1 VAKTAPFSYTI
12 LSLLVMALALPV
24 LAVEPS
30 ENLLPGTTKGFVSTP
45 NLAGAEK
52 QLADTELG
60 KMFSDPLMQPF
71 VEDLDKQIR
80 SRLAKAGVRL
90 GVTFEDLKDVDSGE
104 IALAVVQ
111 PDAKD
116 KNSHATVLLID
127 VTGKEA
133 AAKAMLEKIAVNQ
146 AAKRGVRSA
155 AKAGDI
161 DLTIF
166 TLPLKAGETIADQ
179 VIYFLFKDQLVI
191 CDNLAV
197 AQGISSR
204 FGHAASD
211 SLAKLPAFEH
221 AMAKNAKAAGEARP
235 NVRWF
240 VEPFG
245 YVEVSRAINGG
256 KRKRGRDLLKIL
268 ANQGFNAVQGLG
280 GNVFFTT
287 GSEEILHRT
296 FIYAPAVV
304 RKDGDKNKDKY
315 NLAMRMLEFKNSE
328 ETAPPGWVPADAATY
343 ITFHMDLKKA
353 FHYSE
358 TLVDE
363 FAGDKGV
370 FKAMWENLAH
380 DPAGP
385 MLNIEKELID
395 HLGERITLVSDVKI
409 PVDLKSER
417 LIVAVELLGPRSA
430 TVVTKTLEKAFS
442 ADPAAK
448 RREFKGH
455 VIWELINDAAAEP
468 DALSVEGVGL
478 PAEKS
483 GGGGDEAEEEEED
496 EEKPILPNMA
506 FTVVNGQLF
515 VGTHVEFMEEVIGK
529 GGIAPPMI
537 KSSDYLRIS
546 DALARLGATKDSFR
560 LFTRTDESYR
570 GTYEL
575 LRQGKLPQAETL
587 FAKLLNG
594 MLGSGEKGEI
604 RKQEIDGS
612 KLPEFKHM
620 QKYLGPAGSYVHSE
634 DDGWFIVGALLKKDA
649 K

>member
-1 VAKTAPFSYTI
+1 MAKSAPFFRTI
-12 LSLLVMALALPV
+12 LSLLAIAFALPA

-30 ENLLPGTTKGFVSTP
+30 ENLLPNTTKGFISTP
-45 NLAGAEK
+45 NLE
-52 QLADTELG
+52 LAQDKLGETELG

-71 VEDLDKQIR
+71 VEDLEKQIR
-80 SRLAKAGVRL
+80 GRMDTAGVRL
-90 GVTFEDLKDVDSGE
+90 GLTFEDLKGVDGGE
-104 IALAVVQ
+104 IALAVIQ

-116 KNSHATVLLID
+116 RNSHATVLIID

-133 AAKAMLEKIAVNQ
+133 AAKAMLEKIATNQ
-146 AAKRGVRSA
+146 IAKKGVKSLS
-155 AKAGDI
+155 KANGI

-166 TLPLKAGETIADQ
+166 TLPVKADETAAEH
-179 VIYFLFKDQLVI
+179 VIYFLHQDQIVLT
-191 CDNLAV
+191 DSEV
-197 AQGISSR
+197 AAKGIAGR
-204 FGHAASD
+204 FGSAAKD
-211 SLAKLPAFEH
+211 SLAKLSSFEH
-221 AMAKNAKAAGEARP
+221 SMAKNAKAAGDAKP

-240 VEPFG
+240 IEPFG

-280 GNVFFTT
+280 GNIFFTT
-287 GSEEILHRT
+287 GSEDILHRT
-296 FIYAPAVV
+296 FVYAPPVV
-304 RKDGDKNKDKY
+304 RKEGDKNKDKY

-328 ETAPPGWVPADAATY
+328 ELAPPGWVPAEAATY
-343 ITFHMDLKKA
+343 ITFHMDIKKA
-353 FHYSE
+353 FRYSE
-358 TLVDE
+358 SLVDE
-363 FAGDKGV
+363 YAGDKGV

-385 MLNIEKELID
+385 MINIEKELID
-395 HLGERITLVSDVKI
+395 HLGERVTLVSDVKV

-417 LIVAVELLGPRSA
+417 LIVAVELLGPKSSI
-430 TVVTKTLEKAFS
+430 VVAETLKKAFRD
-442 ADPAAK
+442 DPSAK

-455 VIWELINDAAAEP
+455 VIWELINEATVEP
-468 DALSVEGVGL
+468 DLLTVEGAAPPGG
-478 PAEKS
+478 KS
-483 GGGGDEAEEEEED
+483 GGGGDDEEEEAT
-496 EEKPILPNMA
+496 EKPILPNMA

-529 GGIAPPMI
+529 GGTAPPMV
-537 KSSDYLRIS
+537 KSNDYLRIS

-560 LFTRTDESYR
+560 LFTRTDASYR

-575 LRQGKLPQAETL
+575 LKQGKLPQADTL

-594 MLGSGEKGEI
+594 MLGSGEKGEV
-604 RKQEIDGS
+604 RKQELDGS
-612 KLPEFKHM
+612 KLPEFKHV

-634 DDGWFIVGALLKKDA
+634 EEGWFIVGVLLKKEA

>member
-1 VAKTAPFSYTI
+1 MAKSAPFFRTI
-12 LSLLVMALALPV
+12 LSLLAIAFALPA

-30 ENLLPGTTKGFVSTP
+30 ENLLPNTTKGFISTP
-45 NLAGAEK
+45 NLE
-52 QLADTELG
+52 LAQDKLGETELG

-71 VEDLDKQIR
+71 VEDLEKQIR
-80 SRLAKAGVRL
+80 GRMDTAGVRL
-90 GVTFEDLKDVDSGE
+90 GLTFEDLKGVDGGE
-104 IALAVVQ
+104 IALAVIQ

-116 KNSHATVLLID
+116 RNSHATVLIID

-133 AAKAMLEKIAVNQ
+133 AAKAMLEKIATNQ
-146 AAKRGVRSA
+146 IAKKGVKSLS
-155 AKAGDI
+155 KANGI

-166 TLPLKAGETIADQ
+166 TLPVKADETAAEH
-179 VIYFLFKDQLVI
+179 VIYFLHQDQIVLT
-191 CDNLAV
+191 DSEV
-197 AQGISSR
+197 AAKGIADR
-204 FGHAASD
+204 FGSAAKD
-211 SLAKLPAFEH
+211 SLAKLSSFEH
-221 AMAKNAKAAGEARP
+221 SMAKNAKAAGDAKP

-240 VEPFG
+240 IEPFG

-287 GSEEILHRT
+287 GSEDILHRT
-296 FIYAPAVV
+296 FVYAPPVV
-304 RKDGDKNKDKY
+304 RKEGDKNKDKY

-328 ETAPPGWVPADAATY
+328 ELAPPGWVPAEAATY
-343 ITFHMDLKKA
+343 ITFHMDIKKA
-353 FHYSE
+353 FRYSE
-358 TLVDE
+358 SLVDE
-363 FAGDKGV
+363 YAGDKGV

-385 MLNIEKELID
+385 MINIEKELID
-395 HLGERITLVSDVKI
+395 HLGERVTLVSDVKV

-417 LIVAVELLGPRSA
+417 LIVAVELLGPKSSI
-430 TVVTKTLEKAFS
+430 VVAETLKKAFRD
-442 ADPAAK
+442 DPSAK

-455 VIWELINDAAAEP
+455 VIWELINEATVEP
-468 DALSVEGVGL
+468 DLLTVEGAAPPGG
-478 PAEKS
+478 KS
-483 GGGGDEAEEEEED
+483 GGGGDDEEEEAT
-496 EEKPILPNMA
+496 EKPILPNMA

-529 GGIAPPMI
+529 GGTASPMV
-537 KSSDYLRIS
+537 KSNDYLRIS

-560 LFTRTDESYR
+560 LFTRTDASYR

-575 LRQGKLPQAETL
+575 LKQGKLPQADTL

-604 RKQEIDGS
+604 RKQELDGS
-612 KLPEFKHM
+612 KLPEFKHV

-634 DDGWFIVGALLKKDA
+634 EEGWFIVGVLLKKEA

>member
-1 VAKTAPFSYTI
+1 MAKSAPFFRTI
-12 LSLLVMALALPV
+12 LSLLAIAFALPA

-30 ENLLPGTTKGFVSTP
+30 ENLLPNTTKGFISTP
-45 NLAGAEK
+45 NLELAQEK
-52 QLADTELG
+52 LGETELG

-71 VEDLDKQIR
+71 VEDLEKQIR
-80 SRLAKAGVRL
+80 GRMDMAGVRL
-90 GVTFEDLKDVDSGE
+90 GLTFEDLKGVDGGE
-104 IALAVVQ
+104 IALAVIQ

-116 KNSHATVLLID
+116 KNSHATVLIID

-133 AAKAMLEKIAVNQ
+133 AAKAMLEKIAANQ
-146 AAKRGVRSA
+146 TAKKGVKSVT
-155 AKAGDI
+155 KANGI
-161 DLTIF
+161 DLTIYA
-166 TLPLKAGETIADQ
+166 LPLKADETAAEH
-179 VIYFLFKDQLVI
+179 VIYFLHQDQIVLT
-191 CDNLAV
+191 DSEV
-197 AQGISSR
+197 AAKEIAGR
-204 FGHAASD
+204 FGGAAKD
-211 SLAKLPAFEH
+211 SLAKLSSFEH
-221 AMAKNAKAAGEARP
+221 SMAKNAKAAGDAKP

-240 VEPFG
+240 IEPFG

-280 GNVFFTT
+280 GNIFFTT
-287 GSEEILHRT
+287 GSEDILHRT
-296 FIYAPAVV
+296 FVYAPPVV
-304 RKDGDKNKDKY
+304 RKEGDKNKDKY

-328 ETAPPGWVPADAATY
+328 ELAPPGWVPAEAATY
-343 ITFHMDLKKA
+343 ITFHMDIKKA
-353 FHYSE
+353 FRYSE
-358 TLVDE
+358 SLVDE
-363 FAGDKGV
+363 YAGDKGV

-385 MLNIEKELID
+385 MINIEKELID
-395 HLGERITLVSDVKI
+395 HLGERVTLVSDVKV

-417 LIVAVELLGPRSA
+417 LIVAVELLGPKSSI
-430 TVVTKTLEKAFS
+430 VVAETLKKAFRD
-442 ADPAAK
+442 DPSAK

-455 VIWELINDAAAEP
+455 VIWELINEATVEP
-468 DALSVEGVGL
+468 DLLTVEGAAPPGGKL
-478 PAEKS
+478 
-483 GGGGDEAEEEEED
+483 GGGGDDEEEEAT
-496 EEKPILPNMA
+496 EKPILPNMA

-529 GGIAPPMI
+529 GSTAPPMV
-537 KSSDYLRIS
+537 KSNDYLRIS

-575 LRQGKLPQAETL
+575 LKQGKLPQADTL

-594 MLGSGEKGEI
+594 MLGSGEKGEV
-604 RKQEIDGS
+604 RKQELDGS
-612 KLPEFKHM
+612 KLPEFKHV

-634 DDGWFIVGALLKKDA
+634 EEGWFIVGVLLKKEA